1 MQQALREAVLAQ
13 RELAV
18 REETIAEQAIRSAV
32 GEVVRLTAAERAA
45 FVAAVRPLHDE
56 ARARFPGAHAAL
68 KS

>member
-1 MQQALREAVLAQ
+1 MLVQ

-18 REETIAEQAIRSAV
+18 REEEIAEKAIKDAG

-45 FVAAVRPLHDE
+45 FVQAVKPLHDE
-56 ARARFPGAHAAL
+56 ARARFPEAYAAL